1 MLTGMIFPTMWGP
14 LVSYKSYIHWS
25 YVHQLSDFLGPTA
38 CTLSYWKVASHR
50 TKTRR
55 FSKPGHPVP
64 GPLKCIPWSY
74 FALPS
79 HHGFNID
86 LLFSLIICATT
97 CRSYIDIYHMIVN
110 CMMKFFCININ
121 YKHWIYIKRSLPTPH
136 CSRMRQLQ
144 KSDDKSNDAVAAP
157 RRQLRWPWQ
166 KEVSVEATQA
176 PGRDIR
182 VGWFFV
188 GPMKPLVMT
197 NIAIE
202 NLENHHFYKVTQP

>member
-1 MLTGMIFPTMWGP
+1 MVYLGLPFKQWWFSMAMLNNQRVYIFFDRGTYVNWDIYIYSMIFPTMWGP
-14 LVSYKSYIHWS
+14 LVSYKSYIYWS
-25 YVHQLSDFLGPTA
+25 YVHQLSSLWGPTA

-110 CMMKFFCININ
+110 CMMKFFL
-121 YKHWIYIKRSLPTPH
+121 YK
-136 CSRMRQLQ
+136 
-144 KSDDKSNDAVAAP
+144 
-157 RRQLRWPWQ
+157 
-166 KEVSVEATQA
+166 
-176 PGRDIR
+176 
-182 VGWFFV
+182 
-188 GPMKPLVMT
+188 
-197 NIAIE
+197 
-202 NLENHHFYKVTQP
+202 YKL